1 MSEEDSSSS
10 WAVRSETSQPGVSI
24 TVDPTSEKDQTLLN
38 NLVMSNPRP
47 AVQSYSSIVASG
59 TRTQSS
65 QSPPPNSSFRP
76 RKLKYLTRF
85 EREHFHTNNVTPDR
99 PCSAFF
105 NIANT
110 DIPTREIFDALIREG
125 IPASAVRC
133 LQRSP
138 RGSVDITFY
147 TEAVRDKFVGL
158 SSFVIG
164 QRPHVPH
171 SSRRPVTFVTV
182 YDELPPSALHARLSE
197 YGKVFSQ
204 RLGKLQEFPGVLN
217 GLRHLRMD
225 IHTPIPS
232 YLRFGKFLLRVY
244 YDGQPKPVASA
255 MLLTIWERIVITPF
269 VSTEIP
275 LGTRQGNVKRMFA
288 VVFANLKSIWR
299 LTVLTHGADGRPLRE
314 MLHERSQSL
323 LQPGKLPSARN
334 LLKFQLLR

>member
-1 MSEEDSSSS
+1 
-10 WAVRSETSQPGVSI
+10 
-24 TVDPTSEKDQTLLN
+24 
-38 NLVMSNPRP
+38 MSNPRP
-47 AVQSYSSIVASG
+47 VVQSYSNIAASA

-85 EREHFHTNNVTPDR
+85 EREHFHTHNVTPGR

-110 DIPTREIFDALIREG
+110 DIPTRQIFNALMREG

-138 RGSVDITFY
+138 RGFVDITFY

-171 SSRRPVTFVTV
+171 PSRRPVTFITV
-182 YDELPPSALHARLSE
+182 YDAPNELPPSALHARLSK
-197 YGKVFSQ
+197 YGKAFSQ

-217 GLRHLRMD
+217 GLRHVRMD
-225 IHTPIPS
+225 IRTPIP
-232 YLRFGKFLLRVY
+232 F
-244 YDGQPKPVASA
+244 
-255 MLLTIWERIVITPF
+255 
-269 VSTEIP
+269 
-275 LGTRQGNVKRMFA
+275 
-288 VVFANLKSIWR
+288 
-299 LTVLTHGADGRPLRE
+299 
-314 MLHERSQSL
+314 
-323 LQPGKLPSARN
+323 
-334 LLKFQLLR
+334 